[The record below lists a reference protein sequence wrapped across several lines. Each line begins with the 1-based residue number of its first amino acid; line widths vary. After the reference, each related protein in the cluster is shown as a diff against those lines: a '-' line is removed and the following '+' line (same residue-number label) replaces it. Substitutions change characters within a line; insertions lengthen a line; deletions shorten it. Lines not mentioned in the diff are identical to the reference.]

1 MARQPHGGGAA
12 LRQAPARGAPMSGHD
27 ATPLSVILP
36 VLNEQENLEVLHE
49 RLTEAL
55 EPVGRD
61 YEVIYVD
68 DGSTDGS
75 WEGLKKIAAR
85 DRRVRLVRLRR
96 NFGQTPALAAGF
108 AHSRYPIVV
117 TLDADLQNDPQDI
130 PRLIDRLGDSYDV
143 VSGWR
148 RHRKDPWL
156 TRLLPSH
163 IANFLIRK
171 VSGVSLHDFGCTL
184 KAYRRAIIQDVSLYG
199 EMHRFLPVLAQ
210 WVGGRVTELE
220 VTHHPRTRG
229 ASKYGLLRTYKVLV
243 DLITLKFIS
252 GFSTRPNYVFGGFG
266 LANLALG
273 FLAFDVVAYRVL
285 VLRHYEATPLVFVMM
300 LLLITGTLSLFIGFL
315 AEIVIRGFYDTQRKP
330 TYYVRETAGPDE
342 EP

>member
-1 MARQPHGGGAA
+1 MNG
-12 LRQAPARGAPMSGHD
+12 SD
-27 ATPLSVILP
+27 TTPVSVILP
-36 VLNEQENLEVLHE
+36 VLNEEDNLAPLHE

-55 EPVGRD
+55 ESMGRD

-75 WEGLKKIAAR
+75 WEILKKIAAR
-85 DRRVRLVRLRR
+85 DRHIRLLRLRR

-108 AHSRYPIVV
+108 AHSRHPIVV
-117 TLDADLQNDPQDI
+117 TLDADLQNDPDDI
-130 PRLIDRLGDSYDV
+130 PRLVENLGDSHDV

-148 RHRKDPWL
+148 RHRRDPWL

-171 VSGVSLHDFGCTL
+171 VIGVPLHDFGCTL
-184 KAYRRAIIQDVSLYG
+184 KAYRREVVQDLSLYG
-199 EMHRFLPVLAQ
+199 EMHRFLPVLAT

-220 VTHHPRTRG
+220 VAHHPRTRG

-243 DLITLKFIS
+243 DLITLKLIGDFQS
-252 GFSTRPNYVFGGFG
+252 RPNYIFGGFG
-266 LANLALG
+266 LLSLMLG
-273 FLAFDVVAYRVL
+273 FLSLNVVAYRVF
-285 VLRHYEATPLVFVMM
+285 VLRRLEATPLVFLMVIFF
-300 LLLITGTLSLFIGFL
+300 LTGVFSLFIGFL

-330 TYYVRETAGPDE
+330 AYYIRETVGADPTE
-342 EP
+342 